1 MPGRFISS
9 NSTTTLMKSLATLA
23 LVAAVFSLSSC
34 KSCIFA
40 PKKECCK
47 TGTSA
52 CCDSKK
58 TTDCKTCK
66 H

>member
-1 MPGRFISS
+1 
-9 NSTTTLMKSLATLA
+9 MKSLATLA
-23 LVAAVFSLSSC
+23 LIAAVFSLSSC
-34 KSCIFA
+34 KTCIFA
-40 PKKECCK
+40 PKKAACCSS
-47 TGTSA
+47 GTKA

>member
-1 MPGRFISS
+1 
-9 NSTTTLMKSLATLA
+9 MKALATLA
-23 LVAAVFSLSSC
+23 LVATVFSLSSC
-34 KSCIFA
+34 KTCPFA

-47 TGTSA
+47 SGASA